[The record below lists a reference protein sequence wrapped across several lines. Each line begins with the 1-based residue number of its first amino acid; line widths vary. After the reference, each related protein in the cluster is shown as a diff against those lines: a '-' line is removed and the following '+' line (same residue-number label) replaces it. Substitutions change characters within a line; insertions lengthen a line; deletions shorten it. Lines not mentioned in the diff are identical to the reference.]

1 MSEATP
7 AWFYRKGEAQIFEDG
22 ICPEGWQDTPVEDDE
37 EAEADEAN
45 KPKRGR
51 KPQAESAET
60 IKAGE

>member
-22 ICPEGWQDTPVEDDE
+22 VCPEGWQDTPVEDDDE
-37 EAEADEAN
+37 AAEAE

-51 KPQAESAET
+51 KPKAEAEESGS
-60 IKAGE
+60 GE